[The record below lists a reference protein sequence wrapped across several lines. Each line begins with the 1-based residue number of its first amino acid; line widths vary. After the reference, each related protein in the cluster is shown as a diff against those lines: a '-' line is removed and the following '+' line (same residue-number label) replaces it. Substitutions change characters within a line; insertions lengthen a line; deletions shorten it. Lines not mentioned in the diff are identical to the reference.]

1 VVAGASVVAEVAAL
15 SVLPGVPAVVPVLV
29 FVAVVGGGCSRMRWA
44 LVPLMP
50 KEEMPA
56 RRG

>member
-1 VVAGASVVAEVAAL
+1 
-15 SVLPGVPAVVPVLV
+15 
-29 FVAVVGGGCSRMRWA
+29 

-56 RRG
+56 RRGCPFAGQSTGSLSKATLPAVQSTCDEGVSTCKVLGNC